1 MTKMTLCNTWEIPT
15 YAQPHLNIIPHSGNP
30 SAISGKQGE
39 FMLEEIPTIVT
50 VNWGN
55 APLTQL
61 SWKSNSLD
69 WDGTVRVGGFVTA
82 IHMTELKAIEMPI
95 AIITLEAH
103 PLKPSVMP
111 FLSPSQRANHPY
123 PPSNSLDGIDDDIP
137 EGVTTWIAEIESPLT
152 GLMQDAMNQGHRIY
166 AFGQLASE
174 EHGWH
179 QFFALPILLESV
191 TTFMS

>member
-1 MTKMTLCNTWEIPT
+1 MTKMTLCNTWGIPA
-15 YAQPHLNIIPHSGNP
+15 YAQPYLKITTHT
-30 SAISGKQGE
+30 GKPLVVTGEQGE
-39 FMLEEIPTIVT
+39 FSIDETPEIVT
-50 VNWGN
+50 VNWGD

-61 SWKSNSLD
+61 SWQSNSLD

-82 IHMTELKAIEMPI
+82 IHMTELKAIEMPL

-103 PLKPSVMP
+103 PLKPTVTP
-111 FLSPSQRANHPY
+111 FLSASQRATLPY
-123 PPSNSLDGIDDDIP
+123 PPSNGLDGIDDDIP
-137 EGVTTWIAEIESPLT
+137 EGVTTWIAEIDSPLT